1 MDPKNGSQCGPI
13 RALERRPTGKTRI
26 ESVQPLGRKDTLSF
40 RRCRDEY
47 SNRHRKGCVVE
58 SRLHHSV
65 DQSEGSNGVLRVR
78 LVSLASSVLHVER
91 DIQRCQPTMWQSRLM
106 IRSSRAPFMR
116 FQPHPCVPIGRKSC
130 NGGVRPIRTLESR
143 LVRRT
148 RNGVLRTAHVGRRR
162 VGSPLPRHI
171 GEVGGEKKTTE
182 IRREPPEFR
191 SVESSVESSYRVA
204 AEISSARRR
213 PVEPSFLATPTTF
226 RHDDVDDDDEMMIA
240 SRRVSEAPETL
251 VWPSIFL

>member
-1 MDPKNGSQCGPI
+1 MV
-13 RALERRPTGKTRI
+13 A
-26 ESVQPLGRKDTLSF
+26 
-40 RRCRDEY
+40 Y
-47 SNRHRKGCVVE
+47 
-58 SRLHHSV
+58 
-65 DQSEGSNGVLRVR
+65 DQSERWNRVLSVGLETVFLGRRTWDAAGSALHCHGTLAR
-78 LVSLASSVLHVER
+78 LVE
-91 DIQRCQPTMWQSRLM
+91 
-106 IRSSRAPFMR
+106 
-116 FQPHPCVPIGRKSC
+116 K
-130 NGGVRPIRTLESR
+130 
-143 LVRRT
+143 
-148 RNGVLRTAHVGRRR
+148 
-162 VGSPLPRHI
+162 
-171 GEVGGEKKTTE
+171 KKTTE